1 MSTVADVDGG
11 NVVAVSLKPVSD
23 QVIVITGA
31 TSGIGLATALAAADA
46 GARLVL
52 TARDGEALANVAHRV
67 EAKGGQVTHVA
78 ADVADRGQVQAV
90 AAEAIARFGGFDTW
104 VNNAGI
110 SIWGRLEEVNEED
123 HRRLFDTNFWGVV
136 HGSLIAAAHLKE
148 NGGAI
153 VNLGSVAS
161 DIGLPL
167 QGMYSASKHA
177 VKGFTDALR
186 IELEKEGA
194 PVSLTLIKP
203 TSIDTPFPQH
213 AKNYTGQE
221 AKLPPPV
228 YAPEEVA
235 NAILHAAEQPIRDIY
250 VGSAAKVMAATGYYA
265 PGAMDWLSQTLVD
278 QEVQDGVPAG
288 NPEGAFGRPRQ
299 NGRVRGRYPGMVR
312 RTSLYTRASL
322 HPLAT
327 AGLVLAG
334 VIALGGAIGASRD
347 RR

>member
-1 MSTVADVDGG
+1 M
-11 NVVAVSLKPVSD
+11 SLKPVSD

-31 TSGIGLATALAAADA
+31 TSGIGLATALAAAED

-52 TARDGEALANVAHRV
+52 TARDEDALANVAHRV
-67 EAKGGQVTHVA
+67 EAKGGEVTYVA
-78 ADVADRGQVQAV
+78 ADVADRRQLQAV
-90 AAEAIARFGGFDTW
+90 AVAAIARFGGFDTW
-104 VNNAGI
+104 INNAGI
-110 SIWGRLEEVNEED
+110 SIWGRLEEVSEED
-123 HRRLFDTNFWGVV
+123 SRRLFDTNFWGVV
-136 HGSLIAAAHLKE
+136 HGSLIAAAHLRDK
-148 NGGAI
+148 GGAI
-153 VNLGSVAS
+153 INLGSVAS
-161 DIGLPL
+161 DIGLPV

-194 PVSLTLIKP
+194 PVSVTLIKP

-235 NAILHAAEQPIRDIY
+235 NAILHAAEEPIRDIY
-250 VGSAAKVMAATGYYA
+250 VGSAAKFMAAAGYYA
-265 PGAMDWLSQTLVD
+265 PRAMDWLSQKLID
-278 QEVQDGVPAG
+278 QEVQQGVPVA
-288 NPEGAFGRPRQ
+288 NPHGAFDRPRQ
-299 NGRVRGRYPGMVR
+299 DGRVRGRHPGMVR
-312 RTSLYTRASL
+312 NTSLYTRASL

-334 VIALGGAIGASRD
+334 VIALGGALRTSRE
-347 RR
+347 R